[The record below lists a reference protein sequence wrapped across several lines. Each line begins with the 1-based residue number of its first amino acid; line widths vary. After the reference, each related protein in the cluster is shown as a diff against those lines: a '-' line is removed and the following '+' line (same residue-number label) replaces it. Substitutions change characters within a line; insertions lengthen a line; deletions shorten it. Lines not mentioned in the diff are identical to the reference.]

1 MFTED
6 TFLISAQNK
15 KFPLSRNNLP
25 KKPQRQ
31 FTIVYTEPYTALF
44 PSSTSPIREEHPPR
58 RPPRYKHKSQQRPP
72 SGVSLITLITSEQRL
87 WREFARN
94 IRSERCKEGVYR
106 VTKGSKTGLRNL
118 TVDGGRANEEPTTSG
133 TVVRGRTANSL
144 PSLSRFLIL
153 SRSLLP
159 SGPFLFVLLRA
170 KPCRS
175 FRRHAFANVTEHA
188 RPAEGKEG
196 PSPRERARKSIF
208 VATPSSR
215 TVL

>member
-106 VTKGSKTGLRNL
+106 VTKGSIQNGAPKF
-118 TVDGGRANEEPTTSG
+118 DGGRRSGERGADYVGNGCTRPNSKLPAVVITFSHSVQEPPSLG
-133 TVVRGRTANSL
+133 AISICPPESQTVSQLPTARVRQRHRTRTA
-144 PSLSRFLIL
+144 SR
-153 SRSLLP
+153 
-159 SGPFLFVLLRA
+159 G
-170 KPCRS
+170 
-175 FRRHAFANVTEHA
+175 
-188 RPAEGKEG
+188 
-196 PSPRERARKSIF
+196 
-208 VATPSSR
+208 
-215 TVL
+215 